1 MGTLGGSPYP
11 PAMGPTRQSLS
22 FPDAITYLFQ

>member
-11 PAMGPTRQSLS
+11 TAMGAARQSLS
-22 FPDAITYLFQ
+22 FPDAIAYSF